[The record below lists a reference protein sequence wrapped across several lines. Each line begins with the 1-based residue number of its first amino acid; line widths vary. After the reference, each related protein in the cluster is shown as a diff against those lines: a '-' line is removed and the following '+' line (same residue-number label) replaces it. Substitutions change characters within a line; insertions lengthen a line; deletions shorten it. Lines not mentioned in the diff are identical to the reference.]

1 MRLRSVRPGGR
12 CGNQS
17 ELDPGRRRQSGEIQM
32 RRYHNNRNVQLA
44 KDLSLIAV
52 RSQML
57 TLKSAPEILKFCH
70 DIVADLVSEH
80 IRLTALIAQPG
91 AAKGR
96 PRKPAKIARGA
107 RTKTGVGSKL
117 LAVGRR

>member
-1 MRLRSVRPGGR
+1 
-12 CGNQS
+12 
-17 ELDPGRRRQSGEIQM
+17 M

-70 DIVADLVSEH
+70 DVVADLVSEH

-91 AAKGR
+91 HKRR
-96 PRKPAKIARGA
+96 PPNPAKSARGTGA
-107 RTKTGVGSKL
+107 KTAVAAKL

>member
-1 MRLRSVRPGGR
+1 MAGVEIEASLNPG
-12 CGNQS
+12 
-17 ELDPGRRRQSGEIQM
+17 LKRQMSGEFQM

-70 DIVADLVSEH
+70 DVVADLVSEH
-80 IRLTALIAQPG
+80 IRLTALIGQSLAT
-91 AAKGR
+91 R
-96 PRKPAKIARGA
+96 RRTRKPARSRRATGA
-107 RTKTGVGSKL
+107 KRAITFKRPLFEKN
-117 LAVGRR
+117 

>member
-1 MRLRSVRPGGR
+1 
-12 CGNQS
+12 
-17 ELDPGRRRQSGEIQM
+17 M

-57 TLKSAPEILKFCH
+57 TLRSAPEILKFCH
-70 DIVADLVSEH
+70 DVVADLVSEH

-91 AAKGR
+91 AAKRR
-96 PRKPAKIARGA
+96 PRNPAPSQPRAGA
-107 RTKTGVGSKL
+107 KTAVATKL
-117 LAVGRR
+117 LAVGRK

>member
-1 MRLRSVRPGGR
+1 
-12 CGNQS
+12 
-17 ELDPGRRRQSGEIQM
+17 M

-70 DIVADLVSEH
+70 DVVADLVSEH

-91 AAKGR
+91 AVKRR
-96 PRKPAKIARGA
+96 PRNPAQRQPREGA
-107 RTKTGVGSKL
+107 KTAMPSKL
-117 LAVGRR
+117 QAVGRKRSGY